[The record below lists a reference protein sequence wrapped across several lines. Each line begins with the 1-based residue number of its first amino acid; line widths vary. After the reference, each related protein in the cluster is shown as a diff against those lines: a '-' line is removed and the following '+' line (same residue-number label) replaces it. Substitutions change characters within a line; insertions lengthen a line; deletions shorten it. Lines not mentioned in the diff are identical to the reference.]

1 LQHLTTAMTFPQ
13 IICLPPEPVFRA
25 VPVDDFGIP
34 ESDAGK
40 HDLLPV
46 ADTLLDEGNRG
57 AARDALTESLT
68 IYTELGERAAVP
80 YLLDDFSA
88 VLSHEGHAEMSLQ
101 LAGAAEAL
109 REEIGMQLSPG
120 ERERFE
126 HLRARARSSL
136 DGEAAAAA
144 WNAGRN
150 MSLERAVRIALGET
164 PPLQPGAPSPS

>member
-1 LQHLTTAMTFPQ
+1 MTFPQ
-13 IICLPPEPVFRA
+13 IVCPRPVPVFRA
-25 VPVDDFGIP
+25 ARVDDSGIP

-40 HDLLPV
+40 YELLPL
-46 ADTLLDEGNRG
+46 ADTLLDEGNYL

-88 VLSHEGHAEMSLQ
+88 VLSHEGHAELSWQ

-144 WNAGRN
+144 WRAGRS
-150 MSLERAVRIALGET
+150 MSLEQAGQIALGET
-164 PPLQPGAPSPS
+164 LPLRPGATSPS